1 MYNISK
7 KIGYEVVTIK
17 RNIPGNDIVKKA
29 INSQLIDELSNKQL
43 KIICKEAKKIKN
55 VTMEDFKTLTISI
68 ILKKNS

>member
-17 RNIPGNDIVKKA
+17 RNIPGNDILKKA